1 EWTELM
7 AWVKEHDL
15 SNSENYKYVTERI
28 DVDSFMDYMICE
40 LYTGNSDYANIQY
53 YKLPG
58 GKWKWIY
65 YDFCWGFGDP
75 AHDTVTKR
83 RGDAPAASGLFNAL
97 LQNSQWK
104 DAFCRRFAELLNT
117 TFTPEKVK
125 AAVDML
131 YATVESEIER
141 ERTKFNGETFM
152 GQTQHAECHG
162 SYDSFVREV
171 ERIRK
176 FADERPAKIKADL
189 KEALS
194 LSDSY
199 MQEVFG

>member
-1 EWTELM
+1 M
-7 AWVKEHDL
+7 
-15 SNSENYKYVTERI
+15 
-28 DVDSFMDYMICE
+28 
-40 LYTGNSDYANIQY
+40 
-53 YKLPG
+53 
-58 GKWKWIY
+58 
-65 YDFCWGFGDP
+65 
-75 AHDTVTKR
+75 
-83 RGDAPAASGLFNAL
+83 
-97 LQNSQWK
+97 
-104 DAFCRRFAELLNT
+104 
-117 TFTPEKVK
+117 
-125 AAVDML
+125 
-131 YATVESEIER
+131 ESELER

-189 KEALS
+189 KSALS